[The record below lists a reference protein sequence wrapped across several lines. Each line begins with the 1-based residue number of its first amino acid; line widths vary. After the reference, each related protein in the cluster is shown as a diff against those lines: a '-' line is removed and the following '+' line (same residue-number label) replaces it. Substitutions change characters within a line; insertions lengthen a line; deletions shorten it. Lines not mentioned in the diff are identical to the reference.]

1 MMPTNELWYL
11 IIAFWAIVSAW
22 AAIEGLKG

>member
-1 MMPTNELWYL
+1 MDINVNDLWYL

-22 AAIEGLKG
+22 AVIEGLK